1 MGMKREIFC
10 FFGSALFVF
19 SSVSNLS
26 ANDAIRITDY
36 QSSLKNVHLDAT
48 KFEEIK
54 VDPTQSGGSTLMGL
68 VGRMMGTAPN
78 SRFEGIGVNRYIYT
92 ALKGRE
98 LMGVT
103 HGSTIEVG
111 GKPIHII
118 VHYDS
123 NANLKSVEVKDAPPS
138 VITALNSGNY
148 LNQLKGYSTEDFQTK
163 YERVRRRTVAHKARA
178 IKELKYPSSGEAKDY
193 FDKIVRSLKYNV
205 AFVDIAYF
213 ISKLPMMDI
222 QSRRISS
229 LARGAG
235 SPEAIVEGT
244 QLMSPTGDRSRTFM
258 IDNSQ

>member
-1 MGMKREIFC
+1 MNREMFC
-10 FFGSALFVF
+10 FFGSALLMF
-19 SSVSNLS
+19 SSVSM
-26 ANDAIRITDY
+26 AQADDAVRITDY
-36 QSSLKNVHLDAT
+36 KTSLKDVHLDAT

-54 VDPTQSGGSTLMGL
+54 IDPNESGGSTLMGL

-78 SRFEGIGVNRYIYT
+78 SRFEGKGINRYIYT
-92 ALKGRE
+92 ALKDRE
-98 LMGVT
+98 LIGVT

-123 NANLKSVEVKDAPPS
+123 NANLKSVDVKEAPQEVMA
-138 VITALNSGNY
+138 ALKNGNY
-148 LNQLKGYSTEDFQTK
+148 LNQLKGFATEDFQTK

-178 IKELKYPSSGEAKDY
+178 LKELKYPNSGTTRDY

-213 ISKLPMMDI
+213 ISKLPMMDL

-229 LARGAG
+229 IARGAS
-235 SPEAIVEGT
+235 SPESMVEGT
-244 QLMSPTGDRSRTFM
+244 LLMSPTGNRSKTFL